1 MEWEER
7 RVGESKEKPDTG
19 PVRAYTN
26 QDFLHSKNARILRI
40 LAEYL
45 EPKSRFDRYVIDDT
59 IVFMGSARTLPADV
73 AEARLAE
80 AERSGAGVEAARMQ
94 VKMAQYYEAAR
105 QLAYRLTE
113 WSKSLD
119 DKDRRFVVCTGGG
132 PGIMEAA
139 NRGASEARGVNV
151 GLTISLQQEQASN
164 PYITRELDIH
174 FHYFFMRKFW
184 FAYLA
189 KAVVMFPGGFGTFDE
204 LFEILT
210 LLQTRK
216 IRKHLPVVLYGS
228 EFWNKTFNFEALV
241 EFGTISPEDLHIF
254 HRSDS
259 VDDAYE
265 YIVRE
270 LSEHAM
276 NAPGA
281 RL

>member
-1 MEWEER
+1 M
-7 RVGESKEKPDTG
+7 SDNQEKRG
-19 PVRAYTN
+19 VEPVRAYTN
-26 QDFLHSKNARILRI
+26 QAFLHSRNARILRI

-45 EPKSRFDRYVIDDT
+45 EPKGRFDRYAIDDT
-59 IVFMGSARTLPADV
+59 IVFMGSARTPS
-73 AEARLAE
+73 AENAAVRLAE
-80 AERSGAGVEAARMQ
+80 AERAGSGIEAARSQ

-105 QLAYRLTE
+105 ELAYRLTN

-151 GLTISLQQEQASN
+151 GLTISLPKEQSGN

-189 KAVVMFPGGFGTFDE
+189 KAVVMFPGGFGTLDE

-210 LLQTRK
+210 LQQTRK
-216 IRKHLPVVLYGS
+216 ARNRPVVLVGRDYWQRVVDL
-228 EFWNKTFNFEALV
+228 EFLLEEGMINA
-241 EFGTISPEDLHIF
+241 EDLELFSI
-254 HRSDS
+254 
-259 VDDAYE
+259 VDTAE
-265 YIVRE
+265 E
-270 LSEHAM
+270 AWAAM
-276 NAPGA
+276 LQRGLMTPDG
-281 RL
+281 R